1 MSQTS
6 VQIRKMPVSTQI
18 CIILLCL
25 IINFV
30 NICLG
35 VYSLIFKLVVFLKIQ
50 LLFIQKTTPESDSA
64 VPAVSYLHLSNRTQP
79 GWEAAASGGGEGPS
93 SAADEV

>member
-1 MSQTS
+1 
-6 VQIRKMPVSTQI
+6 MPVSTQI

-35 VYSLIFKLVVFLKIQ
+35 VYSLIFLAFSKIQ

-79 GWEAAASGGGEGPS
+79 GVGGCGQWWW
-93 SAADEV
+93 